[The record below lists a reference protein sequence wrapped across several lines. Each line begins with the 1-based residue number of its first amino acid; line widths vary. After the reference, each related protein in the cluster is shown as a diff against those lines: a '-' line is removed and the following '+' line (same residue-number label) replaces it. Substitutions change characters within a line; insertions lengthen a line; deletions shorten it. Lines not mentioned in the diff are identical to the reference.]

1 MAKGCPFWYLF
12 LFLPKVFILRS
23 FGLRGKNGK
32 KLNIFFSFFS
42 PINTFFGLIYRKI
55 AYIYPKEELT
65 EQKIEIEIPKF
76 FPIFSIQRVPPLKM
90 EKNLNFEIKIKPRYQ
105 NGQPLAI

>member
-1 MAKGCPFWYLF
+1 M
-12 LFLPKVFILRS
+12 
-23 FGLRGKNGK
+23 
-32 KLNIFFSFFS
+32 
-42 PINTFFGLIYRKI
+42 IYRKI
-55 AYIYPKEELT
+55 AYIYPKEGLT